1 MRKRTSGGVSLSE
14 KEVITRWFHEYSVD
28 ILNFLI
34 YYTGRVDVDDMV
46 QEVFIKALN
55 RIDTFNGSSRPKTWL
70 FSIAR
75 NVAIDEIRKW
85 NREKNKIEKAGNFQ
99 EQKNIQS
106 PETLY
111 QLDETNRELYR
122 IIKSLKQSHRDVLI
136 LRGIK
141 ELTIKETA
149 AVLHWSENKVKVTYH
164 RALKALEKKLGGLPD
179 E

>member
-1 MRKRTSGGVSLSE
+1 MAE
-14 KEVITRWFHEYSVD
+14 KEVITRWFHEYSDD

-34 YYTGRVDVDDMV
+34 YYTGCVEVDDMV

-55 RIDTFNGSSRPKTWL
+55 RIDTFNELSRPKTWL

-85 NREKNKIEKAGNFQ
+85 KREKNKIEKVGSYK
-99 EQKNIQS
+99 EQKGTQS
-106 PETLY
+106 PEEIY
-111 QLDETNRELYR
+111 QLNETNRELYR
-122 IIKSLKQSHRDVLI
+122 IIKTLKQSHRDVLI

-141 ELTIKETA
+141 ELNIKETA